1 MNQVERDSNV
11 HDIYANNPI
20 DSQLPQNN
28 KTDNQ
33 EVFKDTETINLKQ
46 GTFSELNDNEM
57 DHPDM
62 DNKNTED
69 RKRPNNTSMANNR
82 TSVVGDGLV
91 N

>member
-1 MNQVERDSNV
+1 M

-20 DSQLPQNN
+20 DSQIPQNN
-28 KTDNQ
+28 KNDNQ

-46 GTFSELNDNEM
+46 GTYSELNDNEM

-62 DNKNTED
+62 DNGNTED
-69 RKRPNNTSMANNR
+69 RKRPNNTSMATNR
-82 TSVVGDGLV
+82 TSVVGIGFV